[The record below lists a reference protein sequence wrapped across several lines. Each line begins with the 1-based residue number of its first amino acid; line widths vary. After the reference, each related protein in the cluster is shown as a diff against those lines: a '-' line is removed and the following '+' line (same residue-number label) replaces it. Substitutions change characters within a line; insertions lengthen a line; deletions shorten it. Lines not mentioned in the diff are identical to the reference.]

1 MVRVNRS
8 VRRQRRPVRTRQI
21 IRRIENSDIGC
32 EFKPSLDPPAWAS
45 APWWPLTVVLTHSAD
60 SNITAQAIHAAV
72 LVSLNLD
79 AFANTAKPPQK
90 VTFNMRLLTVR
101 AWGLNKQ
108 PITLG
113 IRTGNSA
120 GPIKLLNDRGSP
132 IHYSRLAWRFGRA
145 SFAMLDSES
154 SSDRTVL
161 YSIGGGTPDGK
172 VLSYVQ
178 LLVQRTDIKNA
189 KITEFPH
196 ELPSVNELA
205 NEFEMLN

>member
-8 VRRQRRPVRTRQI
+8 ARRPRRPVRTRQI

-32 EFKPSLDPPAWAS
+32 EFRPSFDPPAWAS
-45 APWWPLTVVLTHSAD
+45 APWWPFTVVLSHSVD
-60 SNITAQAIHAAV
+60 SSVSATTLHAAV
-72 LVSLNLD
+72 MVALNLD
-79 AFANTAKPPQK
+79 G
-90 VTFNMRLLTVR
+90 FNNSSKQSVSFNLRLLTVR
-101 AWGLNKQ
+101 VWGLNKQ

-132 IHYSRLAWRFGRA
+132 IHYSKLAWRFGRA

-154 SSDRTVL
+154 SNDKTVL
-161 YSIGGGTPDGK
+161 YTVGGASAEGK

-178 LLVQRTDIKNA
+178 MLIQRTDIKNA
-189 KITEFPH
+189 KVLEFPT
-196 ELPSVNELA
+196 EQTSVNELA